1 MGTRFTR
8 CLGLSKYSAVLDSSE
23 SNNTYQ
29 PNGRVLMAIAMELDE
44 CESNIP
50 GLILGKDN
58 EV

>member
-8 CLGLSKYSAVLDSSE
+8 CLGLSKYSVVLDPIYSR
-23 SNNTYQ
+23 NTYES
-29 PNGRVLMAIAMELDE
+29 NGRVLMAIAMELDD

-50 GLILGKDN
+50 GLILRKDN

>member
-8 CLGLSKYSAVLDSSE
+8 CLGLSKYSVVLDSID
-23 SNNTYQ
+23 SNNTCES
-29 PNGRVLMAIAMELDE
+29 NGCVLMAIAMEFDE

-50 GLILGKDN
+50 GLIMRKDN